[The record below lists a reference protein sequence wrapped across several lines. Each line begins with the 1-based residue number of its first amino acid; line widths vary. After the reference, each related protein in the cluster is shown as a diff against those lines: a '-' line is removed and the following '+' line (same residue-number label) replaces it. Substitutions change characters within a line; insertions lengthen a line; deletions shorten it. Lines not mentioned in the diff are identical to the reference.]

1 MNNQL
6 EYSGTELEAM
16 SFAVNYHR
24 WIRDEFRPDLG
35 DSVAEVGA
43 GVGDF
48 SRLLLEAGVKRLYA
62 FEPAR
67 NLFPVLSGGLKGE
80 PGVTLYNEIFS
91 VQRLPEPVDSVLY
104 VNVMEHIE
112 DDEAEVQA
120 AREVL
125 KPGGHLLI
133 FVPALQSLYSKADK
147 ELGHFRRYRKKNLSD
162 LVESAGFEVRRIRY
176 FDIAGIIPWYVYFV
190 LMRKSIS
197 KSPVSL
203 YDRVAVPVM
212 RPIERLLT
220 PPIGKNL
227 LLVARTDVT

>member
-1 MNNQL
+1 MNSAL

-16 SFAVNYHR
+16 SFALNYHR
-24 WIRDEFRPDLG
+24 WIRDEFRPYLG
-35 DSVAEVGA
+35 ETVAEVGA

-48 SRLLLEAGVKRLYA
+48 SRLMLEAGVERLYA
-62 FEPAR
+62 FEPAG
-67 NLFPVLSGGLKGE
+67 NLFPSLADSLDGA
-80 PGVTLYNEIFS
+80 PGVTLFNAMFS
-91 VQRLPEPVDSVLY
+91 VARLPAPVDSIVY

-120 AREVL
+120 AREAL

-133 FVPALQSLYSKADK
+133 FVPALRWLYSKADK
-147 ELGHFRRYRKKNLSD
+147 ELGHFRRYRKNELRG
-162 LVESAGFEVRRIRY
+162 LVEKAGFKVRQVRY

-190 LMRKSIS
+190 LMRRSIG

-203 YDRVAVPVM
+203 YDRIVVPVM
-212 RPIERLLT
+212 RPIERLMK

-227 LLVARTDVT
+227 LLVARKP